1 MVTACFFFFEGLFN
15 LMIKVVM
22 FTAVLV
28 FYGLFILLVSS
39 FSASGF
45 VYKLY
50 SMFLCL
56 QGHTVSWRFL
66 QSDQIQTCFII
77 AKGKISKVDYSPF
90 SFSLKILGVFEIIA
104 LGNTYV
110 FKYSWI

>member
-1 MVTACFFFFEGLFN
+1 
-15 LMIKVVM
+15 MIKVVM

-39 FSASGF
+39 FLLLVGF

-50 SMFLCL
+50 NMFLCL
-56 QGHTVSWRFL
+56 QGQTLSWRFL
-66 QSDQIQTCFII
+66 QSDEIQTCFII
-77 AKGKISKVDYSPF
+77 AKGKISIVDYSPF

-104 LGNTYV
+104 LGNT
-110 FKYSWI
+110 